1 MTETERLTLGDAA
14 RALRVSRHTLDKW
27 LDRLHITPERH
38 PQDYR
43 FYTISA
49 DELQT
54 IRDERAKMPG
64 SRPTTI
70 PSYSSLAFD
79 RRQSERETVSD
90 APPTV
95 TPMSRQR
102 AMRRVASSG
111 LPDGMMSRS
120 DVADLHNFPAST
132 LRRWCDEGRIETDG
146 GVYGGEHGQ
155 FQAARPVTSRGLR
168 QFYAL
173 ARSRTDFRACPSCP
187 HDEEEAR
194 DESLQGD
201 SDASRA

>member
-1 MTETERLTLGDAA
+1 MPTLGEACQQ
-14 RALRVSRHTLDKW
+14 LRIGRVTLAKWIKRLGIETTRHEW
-27 LDRLHITPERH
+27 
-38 PQDYR
+38 DYR
-43 FYTISA
+43 YEVIA
-49 DELQT
+49 PEDV
-54 IRDERAKMPG
+54 ERIAEARRKLPQASG
-64 SRPTTI
+64 RPPMI

-155 FQAARPVTSRGLR
+155 FQAARPVTPRGLR

-173 ARSRTDFRACPSCP
+173 ACSRTDFRACPSCP

-201 SDASRA
+201 SDVSRA